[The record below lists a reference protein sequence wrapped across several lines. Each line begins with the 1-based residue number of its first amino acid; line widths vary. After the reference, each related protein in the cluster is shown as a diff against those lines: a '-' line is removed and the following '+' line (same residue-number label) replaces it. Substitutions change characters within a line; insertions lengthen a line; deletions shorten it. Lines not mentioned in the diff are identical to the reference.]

1 MAIRPLIIWNKDII
15 SYPEAFLKGV
25 FGGLGAHTFR
35 NPVLLMHKRIMY
47 GMMMGA
53 VKG

>member
-1 MAIRPLIIWNKDII
+1 MADFFPDLLERFLGK
-15 SYPEAFLKGV
+15 AFLKGV